1 MNISLSVWRPEACAA
16 CSSGQRIGLP
26 IRRPRFESLSGHLLD
41 LFSVVPSFKS
51 SATLANNK
59 LVASCQLEFF
69 LLCFIWFVSN
79 YLSGVPVNKLNKL
92 NTLSAINKLTI
103 GTQFQGSLN
112 SRFLLFW
119 KNREIKIPRIK
130 IPAKFNTHIEKSNQ
144 RKRNE
149 QY

>member
-1 MNISLSVWRPEACAA
+1 MRSVFEWSTRRTPNPAAKVRVPLWPLAGFVLGRPE
-16 CSSGQRIGLP
+16 
-26 IRRPRFESLSGHLLD
+26 
-41 LFSVVPSFKS
+41 FKS

-79 YLSGVPVNKLNKL
+79 YLSRVPVNKLNKL

-112 SRFLLFW
+112 SRFLRLW

>member
-1 MNISLSVWRPEACAA
+1 MVNAWDSE
-16 CSSGQRIGLP
+16 SGGP
-26 IRRPRFESLSGHLLD
+26 GFEYRSGHLLD

-92 NTLSAINKLTI
+92 NTLSAINKLTV

-130 IPAKFNTHIEKSNQ
+130 IPAKLNTHTRKVKS
-144 RKRNE
+144 KKKK
-149 QY
+149 